1 MKTETH
7 KIRVNDK
14 AVVSSIWNIPEQYD
28 SILLI
33 APGAGKDMHS
43 DFLTTLHDGIA
54 QQGIMTV
61 KFNFPYLEQG
71 RTAPNSPS
79 VLEDTWLAVIDE
91 VMAKTG
97 APREKLF
104 LSGKSMGGR
113 FATLLAAKIDGFG
126 GLILYGYPL
135 HAPGRT
141 NKPRSEDLSSVHSP
155 MLFFQGSRDSL
166 CDLEIFKP
174 ILENLNP
181 PPELVVIEGADHS
194 FKILKRLK
202 RSQESVYQ
210 ELIDKSVEW
219 IKHHRP

>member
-14 AVVSSIWNIPEQYD
+14 AVVSSIWNIPDQYD

-43 DFLTTLHDGIA
+43 EFISTLHDGIA

-91 VMAKTG
+91 VMAQTG
-97 APREKLF
+97 APRRKLF

-113 FATLLAAKIDGFG
+113 FATLLAAKIDGFA

-141 NKPRSEDLSSVHSP
+141 HKPRSEDLSSVHSP

-166 CDLEIFKP
+166 CDLNIFKP
-174 ILENLNP
+174 ILENLTP
-181 PPELVVIEGADHS
+181 PPKLVVIEGADHS
-194 FKILKRLK
+194 FKILKRLN
-202 RSQESVYQ
+202 RSQESIYQ
-210 ELIDKSVEW
+210 ELIDKSAKW
-219 IKHHRP
+219 IEQH

>member
-14 AVVSSIWNIPEQYD
+14 AVVSSIWNIPDQYD
-28 SILLI
+28 HILLI

-43 DFLTTLHDGIA
+43 EFLTTLHDGIA
-54 QQGIMTV
+54 QHGIMTV

-97 APREKLF
+97 ARREKLF

-141 NKPRSEDLSSVHSP
+141 NKPRKEDLSSVHSP

-166 CDLEIFKP
+166 CNLDIFRP

-181 PPELVVIEGADHS
+181 PPELVIIEGADHS
-194 FKILKRLK
+194 FKILKRLN

-210 ELIDKSVEW
+210 ELIDKSADW
-219 IKHHRP
+219 IKAH